1 MGKKSGSASG
11 IRDEQP
17 ISYFLELRNHF
28 FGLKYLNSL
37 MRIRDPGRKQ
47 FRSGIRDG
55 KSRIPDPQHCPSLM
69 KKAGAESGSV
79 FVSLCYGSADPD
91 PYQNVTDPQHCV
103 MEFYLQTIE
112 GHIRS
117 NGASFSTVPSMCRF
131 Q

>member
-1 MGKKSGSASG
+1 
-11 IRDEQP
+11 
-17 ISYFLELRNHF
+17 
-28 FGLKYLNSL
+28 L
-37 MRIRDPGRKQ
+37 MRNRDPGWKR

-55 KSRIPDPQHCPSLM
+55 KKSDPRSGINIPDPQHCPSLM

-79 FVSLCYGSADPD
+79 SVSLWYGSADPD

-117 NGASFSTVPSMCRF
+117 NGASFSTVHSMCRF